1 MKCDLILISKY
12 GKESEGVEYP
22 SVRKAK
28 KSAEDAVKNGYLY
41 RFRIVKHPKI
51 KS

>member
-1 MKCDLILISKY
+1 MDDKEYYNKTFAPQLSVDDIIS
-12 GKESEGVEYP
+12 
-22 SVRKAK
+22 KAK